1 MRVQDGRLIE
11 QLPHGE
17 LETLREILVDDGVR
31 LIGYSERRRVR
42 LPRDEDFSHCDV
54 PQPAGCCCLAKSA

>member
-31 LIGYSERRRVR
+31 LIGYR
-42 LPRDEDFSHCDV
+42 L
-54 PQPAGCCCLAKSA
+54 